1 MFEQSRTN
9 LKVTSVKK
17 PVDTRRKTAKESRIA
32 KELEGTITL
41 EEYRKLLIKAY
52 HDLHKDDNI

>member
-1 MFEQSRTN
+1 MFGQSRTN

-17 PVDTRRKTAKESRIA
+17 PADTCRKTAKESKIS

-41 EEYRKLLIKAY
+41 EEYFKRLTKAY
-52 HDLHKDDNI
+52 HDLHKNEKV